1 MRDGTRTRAR
11 IETEALRLFA
21 AKGIDATSVRDIAE
35 AVGVAEGALYRH
47 FPGKGTLSRTLFL
60 DNYAALAGKVLDAA
74 NTAGSFPATVRAV
87 VDVFCRLFDDNRP
100 LFSFLLIA
108 QHTHLNEVPATAQ
121 DNVAEAIRHIFAE
134 AMQRRDIALQDPD
147 ELAAMALGIVAQPA
161 IFTIYGR
168 LKGPLSDRA
177 PVMAGAVMGL
187 VRKTG

>member
-1 MRDGTRTRAR
+1 MRDGTKTRAR

-60 DNYAALAGKVLDAA
+60 DNYAALARQVLAA
-74 NTAGSFPATVRAV
+74 AAPAEAFAEKVRAV

-100 LFSFLLIA
+100 LFSFLLIT
-108 QHTHLNEVPATAQ
+108 QHNHLAEVPTGAQ
-121 DNVAEAIRHIFAE
+121 DNVAEAVRHIFAE
-134 AMQRRDIALQDPD
+134 AMRRRDIALHDPD

-168 LKGPLSDRA
+168 LKGSMADRA
-177 PVMAGAVMGL
+177 PVLAGAVMGL
-187 VRKTG
+187 VKMAA